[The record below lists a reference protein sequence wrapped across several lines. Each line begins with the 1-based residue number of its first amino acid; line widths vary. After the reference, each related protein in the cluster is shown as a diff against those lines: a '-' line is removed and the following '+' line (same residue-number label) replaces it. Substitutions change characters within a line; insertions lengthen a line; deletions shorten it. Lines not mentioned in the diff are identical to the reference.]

1 MMTDAKESVPI
12 ESAILDLLCDGDG
25 DLHVG
30 DALTVLLHIVAGLCC
45 QATSQRPVELATV
58 FAMRLRQVVA
68 DQDNAER
75 TLQ

>member
-1 MMTDAKESVPI
+1 MMTEANEPVAV
-12 ESAILDLLCDGDG
+12 ESAILDLLCDEDG

-45 QATSQRPVELATV
+45 QATSQRPVDLATV
-58 FAMRLRQVVA
+58 FAVRLRQVVA